1 MLNRAPLASPL
12 RMSLSPLSAAISVGM
27 SSGAGGFRQLCR
39 TTMDPLYLPTANLE
53 ADNMIRL
60 FVLRS
65 YVNRL
70 GTLGFWLVGLFGL
83 YVWITL

>member
-1 MLNRAPLASPL
+1 
-12 RMSLSPLSAAISVGM
+12 
-27 SSGAGGFRQLCR
+27 
-39 TTMDPLYLPTANLE
+39 MDPLYLPTANLG

-70 GTLGFWLVGLFGL
+70 GVGVQRVGLLGFFFVLGFFVFIFLAFRPR
-83 YVWITL
+83 I